1 MDCSIFTDFELERML
16 RIWKTAARYL
26 DLRHFPQPVRPIC
39 HSPDIGNAE
48 GGERLKD
55 REEETCGKGGGE
67 VGLEFLTSRD
77 VQNIGDCTERSFKCF
92 THFEKPYLKQF
103 LIP

>member
-1 MDCSIFTDFELERML
+1 M
-16 RIWKTAARYL
+16 
-26 DLRHFPQPVRPIC
+26 RPIC
-39 HSPDIGNAE
+39 PSPDIGNAE

>member
-1 MDCSIFTDFELERML
+1 MER
-16 RIWKTAARYL
+16 
-26 DLRHFPQPVRPIC
+26 
-39 HSPDIGNAE
+39 
-48 GGERLKD
+48 
-55 REEETCGKGGGE
+55 GGGE

-77 VQNIGDCTERSFKCF
+77 VQHIGDCTERSFKCF